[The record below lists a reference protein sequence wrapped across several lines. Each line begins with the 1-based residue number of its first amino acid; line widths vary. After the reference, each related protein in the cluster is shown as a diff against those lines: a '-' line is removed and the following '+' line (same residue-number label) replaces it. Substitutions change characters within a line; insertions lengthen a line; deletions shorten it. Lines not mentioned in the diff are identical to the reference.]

1 MRIKIH
7 TIMVLGV
14 IVGGLGV
21 AAPVQAKPGD
31 CTVSEE
37 ARLDAVAATKRAEYL
52 ERHPDVNTGM
62 SNVLKNT
69 PGDGGA
75 KHEAVQAYLDANPA
89 ARADLDAIRQPVQDF
104 TNRCWPDG

>member
-1 MRIKIH
+1 MP
-7 TIMVLGV
+7 M
-14 IVGGLGV
+14 
-21 AAPVQAKPGD
+21 
-31 CTVSEE
+31 
-37 ARLDAVAATKRAEYL
+37 
-52 ERHPDVNTGM
+52 
-62 SNVLKNT
+62 KNT